1 MGQGV
6 PQWTVL
12 HNALEMHSNR
22 QATSRIRRVV
32 VDTCSMDFRPY
43 FLGLVEVE
51 VAAAAAAF
59 GT

>member
-1 MGQGV
+1 
-6 PQWTVL
+6 
-12 HNALEMHSNR
+12 
-22 QATSRIRRVV
+22 
-32 VDTCSMDFRPY
+32 MDFRPY